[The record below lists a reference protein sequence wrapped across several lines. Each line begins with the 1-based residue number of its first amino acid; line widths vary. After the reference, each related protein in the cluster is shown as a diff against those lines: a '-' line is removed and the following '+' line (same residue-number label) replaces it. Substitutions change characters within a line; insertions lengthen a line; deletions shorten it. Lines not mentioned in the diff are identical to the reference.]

1 MPLPKNPERLAH
13 IPTRD
18 QVYRRLR
25 EWIVT
30 GALQPGER
38 LNYHELGRQ
47 LGVSF
52 IPLREACLRLHH
64 EGFVE
69 MAHSRWTRVVP
80 LDVGRAAEACLAVGA
95 LETLALEL
103 AAPSLQPKDA
113 RQLRVL
119 NETLRGALA
128 GGETLEASL
137 ADEAFHH
144 VWVERADNRE
154 VTELLTHLKARLRI
168 AEQALFAAEVQP
180 LTSPDEHDAL
190 VNALAQEKLAEA
202 ARLLRDHW
210 HRRFDRLRT
219 AEQSGHDGQIT
230 V

>member
-1 MPLPKNPERLAH
+1 MPLSPTLSKLVRV
-13 IPTRD
+13 PTRD

-38 LNYHELGRQ
+38 LNYHELGQQ

-69 MAHSRWTRVVP
+69 MAHSRWTQVAPV
-80 LDVGRAAEACLAVGA
+80 DAGQAAQLCLAIEA
-95 LETLALEL
+95 LEVLTLEL
-103 AAPSLQPKDA
+103 AAPSLQPKDI

-119 NETLRGALA
+119 NETLRGALESGDA
-128 GGETLEASL
+128 LEAAT
-137 ADEAFHH
+137 ADEAFHG
-144 VWVERADNRE
+144 VWTQRSAGGEIA
-154 VTELLTHLKARLRI
+154 ELLSHLKARLQV
-168 AEQALFAAEVQP
+168 AEGALFAGEVH
-180 LTSPDEHDAL
+180 TAAAVAEHDAL
-190 VNALAQEKLAEA
+190 IERLAEQQNA
-202 ARLLRDHW
+202 EALGLLRGHW
-210 HRRFDRLRT
+210 RARFDRLQ
-219 AEQSGHDGQIT
+219 AEIHSKTDAPVT